1 MSKPNIIFV
10 LGAPGSG
17 KGTVCARI
25 VETFGYVHL
34 SAGDLLR
41 EERNRKGSEFG
52 ELIENYIKNGQI
64 VPVEITCSL
73 LENAMNKNIKESNK
87 FKFLID
93 GFPRNKDNLDGWERQ
108 MSEKVNLQFVLV
120 LTCSEAVCVERCLKR
135 GLTSNRSDDNE
146 ESLKKRFQTFVNDSL
161 PIINHYKELNLVQEV
176 NGEQSADEVFEE
188 VKKLFN

>member
-1 MSKPNIIFV
+1 MTPCI
-10 LGAPGSG
+10 P
-17 KGTVCARI
+17 
-25 VETFGYVHL
+25 
-34 SAGDLLR
+34 
-41 EERNRKGSEFG
+41 
-52 ELIENYIKNGQI
+52 Q
-64 VPVEITCSL
+64 
-73 LENAMNKNIKESNK
+73 ESNK